1 MTKQPKFTQVEAV
14 AEANELGYDDVRGWA
29 EDYEYVYCDRCECYV
44 WAEKAGHDGQHWT
57 CNQCA
62 DEGIQ

>member
-1 MTKQPKFTQVEAV
+1 MDKNRIYTPASAQRAAKA
-14 AEANELGYDDVRGWA
+14 LGYDDVRDWA

-44 WAEKAGHDGQHWT
+44 LAEKAVHDGQHWT

-62 DEGIQ
+62 DDRQ